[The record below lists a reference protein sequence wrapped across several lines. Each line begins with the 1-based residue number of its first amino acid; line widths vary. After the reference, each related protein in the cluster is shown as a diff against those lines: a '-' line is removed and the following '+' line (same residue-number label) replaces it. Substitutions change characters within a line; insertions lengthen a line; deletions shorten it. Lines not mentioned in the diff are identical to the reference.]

1 MKHNLNEQLSRIFYL
16 TYGKKNINESD
27 DPKKADLVND
37 NVNDFYNSEVLVA
50 IHYLYLPF

>member
-27 DPKKADLVND
+27 DPKKL
-37 NVNDFYNSEVLVA
+37 
-50 IHYLYLPF
+50 I